1 MNEPQYYVDSKTGKT
16 KERKP
21 IVASASIYTHVFDAH
36 NRHWSGHPQDNKMF
50 LKAQEQWCNDRL
62 NAVGHVF
69 LNEVYDMLGFDRT
82 SAGAVV
88 GWLKGDGIFVDFGMV
103 EVEGD
108 FTLNFNVQ
116 GVIYDKIGGPIAEQ
130 QNEPYSISRE
140 LLAQMVAAHTS
151 GMFNAI
157 PEQADFDNADAMIS
171 LLETRLSE

>member
-1 MNEPQYYVDSKTGKT
+1 MIQTTPF
-16 KERKP
+16 
-21 IVASASIYTHVFDAH
+21 IYAREFNGA

-88 GWLKGDGIFVDFGMV
+88 GWLKGDGNFVDFGMV

-116 GVIYDKIGGPIAEQ
+116 GVIWDKIGGPIAEQ
-130 QNEPYSISRE
+130 QNVPYSISRE
-140 LLAQMVAAHTS
+140 LLARMVAAHTS

-157 PEQADFDNADAMIS
+157 PEQADFDLADEMIA
-171 LLETRLSE
+171 LLEAKLAE